1 MLVLRLRAK
10 VVVVMMIA
18 YHSGGDSSRSHRL
31 KWRRDSSHNWGLQER
46 NRLSLARVHS
56 GRLSSV
62 IVLTFG
68 TVQIVCG
75 KRNEGRR
82 RLFRIDGSDS
92 LYRDFI
98 IIIGIIEW
106 FKYIN
111 AIIELPQHDLS
122 MRLHLNGS
130 SIDLSHKEGGEKKTI
145 P

>member
-31 KWRRDSSHNWGLQER
+31 KLRRDSSHNRGLQER
-46 NRLSLARVHS
+46 NRMSLAMVHS
-56 GRLSSV
+56 GLFSSV
-62 IVLTFG
+62 IVL
-68 TVQIVCG
+68 ICG

-111 AIIELPQHDLS
+111 AIIELSQHDLS

-130 SIDLSHKEGGEKKTI
+130 STGMQFDDEEGSKK
-145 P
+145 